1 MVTYHELVSIKEL
14 QKSLKTIYFGTAIN
28 HEKKKKRYVLS
39 SPFFNSCKSKR
50 AVWEKWVEETRLSF
64 CLNC

>member
-28 HEKKKKRYVLS
+28 HEKKKKNDMYLALLS
-39 SPFFNSCKSKR
+39 LIAARVNVQYGK
-50 AVWEKWVEETRLSF
+50 
-64 CLNC
+64 NG